1 MKVSV
6 TKSLFYYYAWFYFFF
21 VYIYFLFISPSPPN
35 LSQHDMFSL
44 VSMFRRGFVG
54 TFASGLHRTLYVT
67 DCFSS
72 RLTERLDSLRKFP

>member
-21 VYIYFLFISPSPPN
+21 VYIYFFIYLPPSN